1 MNEYIKTEWVD
12 NDSPAIS
19 AANLKHIESGI
30 EAVTNAV
37 IALHNAG
44 VSPEQITA
52 TITAAVAGS
61 LSNKLDKLG
70 NGSGDKIIVSTANGS
85 VQRST
90 YNVTNA
96 DSDFNGG
103 ATNKVPTASLVYRKV
118 PIKAA
123 DLDYESNTNYITP
136 AQVVLIIDWLF
147 SNGSLIFR
155 DGHLYYYDK
164 DNIEF
169 DLNA

>member
-1 MNEYIKTEWVD
+1 MNEYVKTEWVD

-19 AANLKHIESGI
+19 AANLNHIESGV

-52 TITAAVAGS
+52 TITEAVRSS
-61 LSNKLDKLG
+61 LSNKMDKLG

-103 ATNKVPTASLVYRKV
+103 ATNKVPTASLVYRKT
-118 PIKAA
+118 PQRAA
-123 DLDYESNTNYITP
+123 NLELETDAGFVTP
-136 AQVVLIIDWLF
+136 KDVNRIVDKIILEDNALRTVNGELIYTDIDGNDHVL
-147 SNGSLIFR
+147 
-155 DGHLYYYDK
+155 
-164 DNIEF
+164 
-169 DLNA
+169 

>member
-1 MNEYIKTEWVD
+1 MNEYVKTEWVD
-12 NDSPAIS
+12 NDAPPLS
-19 AANLKHIESGI
+19 AANLNHIESGV

-52 TITAAVAGS
+52 TITEAVRSS
-61 LSNKLDKLG
+61 LSNKMNKLG
-70 NGSGDKIIVSTANGS
+70 GGFADRIIISAADGS

-90 YNVTNA
+90 YTVTNA

>member
-1 MNEYIKTEWVD
+1 MNEYVKTEWVD

-19 AANLKHIESGI
+19 AANLNHIESGV

-61 LSNKLDKLG
+61 LSNKMDKLSL
-70 NGSGDKIIVSTANGS
+70 GSADKIIVSGANGS

-90 YNVTNA
+90 YNITNA

-103 ATNKVPTASLVYRKV
+103 ATNKVPTASLVCRKTPQRAANLELETDAGFVTPKDVYRIMDK
-118 PIKAA
+118 II
-123 DLDYESNTNYITP
+123 LDDNALRMDNGKLIYTDIDGNDH
-136 AQVVLIIDWLF
+136 VL
-147 SNGSLIFR
+147 
-155 DGHLYYYDK
+155 
-164 DNIEF
+164 
-169 DLNA
+169 

>member
-1 MNEYIKTEWVD
+1 MNEYVKTEWVD

-19 AANLKHIESGI
+19 AANLNHIESGV

-52 TITAAVAGS
+52 TITEAVRSS
-61 LSNKLDKLG
+61 LSNKMNKLG
-70 NGSGDKIIVSTANGS
+70 GGFADRIIISAADGS

-118 PIKAA
+118 PQRAA
-123 DLDYESNTNYITP
+123 NLELETDAGFVTP
-136 AQVVLIIDWLF
+136 KDVYRIMDKTILEDNALRMVNGELIYTDIDGNDHVL
-147 SNGSLIFR
+147 
-155 DGHLYYYDK
+155 
-164 DNIEF
+164 
-169 DLNA
+169 

>member
-1 MNEYIKTEWVD
+1 MNEYVKTEWVD

-19 AANLKHIESGI
+19 AANLNHIESGV

-52 TITAAVAGS
+52 TITEAVRSS
-61 LSNKLDKLG
+61 LSNKLDRLG
-70 NGSGDKIIVSTANGS
+70 NGSADKIIVSTANGS

-90 YNVTNA
+90 YNITNA

-103 ATNKVPTASLVYRKV
+103 TTNKVPTASLVYRKT
-118 PIKAA
+118 PQRAA
-123 DLDYESNTNYITP
+123 NLELETDAGFVTP
-136 AQVVLIIDWLF
+136 KDVCKIMDKIILEDNALRMVNGELIYTDIDGNDHVL
-147 SNGSLIFR
+147 
-155 DGHLYYYDK
+155 
-164 DNIEF
+164 
-169 DLNA
+169 

>member
-1 MNEYIKTEWVD
+1 MNEYVKTEWVD

-19 AANLKHIESGI
+19 AANLNHIESGV

-52 TITAAVAGS
+52 TITEAVRSS
-61 LSNKLDKLG
+61 LSNKMDKLG

-118 PIKAA
+118 PQRAA
-123 DLDYESNTNYITP
+123 NLELETDSGFVTP
-136 AQVVLIIDWLF
+136 KDVNRIVDKIILEDNALRMVNGELIYTDIDGNDHVL
-147 SNGSLIFR
+147 
-155 DGHLYYYDK
+155 
-164 DNIEF
+164 
-169 DLNA
+169 